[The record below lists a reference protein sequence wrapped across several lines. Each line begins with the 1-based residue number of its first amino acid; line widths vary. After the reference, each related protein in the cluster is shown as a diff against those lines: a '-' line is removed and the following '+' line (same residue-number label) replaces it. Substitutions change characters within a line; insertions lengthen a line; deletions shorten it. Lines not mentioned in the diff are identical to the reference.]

1 MPPPALPP
9 PPPPLRRMRGQRGAC
24 SMLQRQ
30 RVLHARCPV
39 PDRSAPPLATAQ
51 ADNGS
56 VFGAFTSR
64 AWGRS
69 DGYVGNA
76 ESFVFRLQVRVC
88 HAIPKLYQPST
99 KSTPRMMML

>member
-1 MPPPALPP
+1 
-9 PPPPLRRMRGQRGAC
+9 MRVQRGAC
-24 SMLQRQ
+24 SMLWRQ

-39 PDRSAPPLATAQ
+39 PDRSAPPLAPTAQ

-76 ESFVFRLQVRVC
+76 ESFVFRLQVPVC
-88 HAIPKLYQPST
+88 HAIPMPYQPGT
-99 KSTPRMMML
+99 KSSPRMMIL